1 MRNAL
6 FIIIGLFCVNASTAA
21 MAFDD
26 GFGDRFYNQA
36 PQALGDYTAEETEIQ
51 DVAMDDIANDLQSI
65 QPASGDEDTP
75 SSNENEA
82 E

>member
-6 FIIIGLFCVNASTAA
+6 FIIIGLFCVNAATAA

-51 DVAMDDIANDLQSI
+51 DVAMDDFANELQSI
-65 QPASGDEDTP
+65 QPASGDEEAP